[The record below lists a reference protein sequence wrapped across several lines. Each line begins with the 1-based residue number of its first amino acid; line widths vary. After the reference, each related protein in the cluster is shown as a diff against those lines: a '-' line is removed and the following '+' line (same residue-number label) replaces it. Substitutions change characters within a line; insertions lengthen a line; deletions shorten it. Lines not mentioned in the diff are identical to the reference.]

1 MKVEIVQHNP
11 LWKSKFL
18 EIKGEL
24 QNFLSVLSPKIEHIG
39 STSIDELWAKPVID
53 VLVGIDEKKLDETT
67 VLLKNTSY
75 VYVKAFTK
83 EMPERRFFIRLKD
96 EYDFKQEITSTSQID
111 ENINSNKIA
120 HIHIVGHNSEFW
132 FRHIAFREYLKA
144 HPNAKEEYQTL
155 KKKLSEV
162 EWNHPFEFNEA
173 KSAFIQLHQAKA
185 ITWYKNQLEN
195 GNKI

>member
-1 MKVEIVQHNP
+1 MKVEIVPHNP

-18 EIKGEL
+18 EIRVEL
-24 QNFLSVLSPKIEHIG
+24 QNFLAVLSPIIEHIG
-39 STSIDELWAKPVID
+39 STSIDELCAKPVID
-53 VLVGIDEKKLDETT
+53 VLVGIDGKKLDETT

-96 EYDFKQEITSTSQID
+96 EYDFKQEITSASQID

-120 HIHIVGHNSEFW
+120 HIHIAGHNSEFW

-144 HPNAKEEYQTL
+144 HQNAKEEYQQL

-173 KSAFIQLHQAKA
+173 KSAFIQFHQAKA

>member
-1 MKVEIVQHNP
+1 MKVEIVPHNP

-18 EIKGEL
+18 EIKGEV
-24 QNFLSVLSPKIEHIG
+24 QNILSVLSPKIEHIG

-53 VLVGIDEKKLDETT
+53 VLVGIDEINLDETT

-75 VYVKAFTK
+75 VYVKAFTE

-96 EYDFKQEITSTSQID
+96 GYDFKQEITTVSQID

-132 FRHIAFREYLKA
+132 FRHMAFREYLKA
-144 HPNAKEEYQTL
+144 HQNAKEEYQQL

-173 KSAFIQLHQAKA
+173 KSAFIQLHQSKA
-185 ITWYKNQLEN
+185 ISWYKNQLEN